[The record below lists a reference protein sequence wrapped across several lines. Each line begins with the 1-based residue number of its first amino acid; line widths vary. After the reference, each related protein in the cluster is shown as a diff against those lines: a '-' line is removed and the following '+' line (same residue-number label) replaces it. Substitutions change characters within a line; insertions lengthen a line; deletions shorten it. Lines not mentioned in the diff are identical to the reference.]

1 MSDKHLHIIAF
12 DIPYPPNY
20 GGVIDV
26 WHKIR
31 TLHRMGVKIYLH
43 CFEYP
48 GRDRA
53 SELNALCEEVNYYPR
68 QLGMRQAI
76 SFTPY
81 IIATRK
87 SEKLLHRLLQD
98 NYPVLFEGLHSCYY
112 LNNKLLKG
120 RKLIYRESNIEH
132 RYYYN
137 LFKTTNNLY
146 LKSYYLAESLKLRW
160 FERKIQHA
168 SAAAVVSKAD
178 QEELQQRYPRMQ
190 VELIPSFHANDQL
203 RLKPGSSDYVLYHGN
218 LEVAENENAVFYL
231 LNEVFTDYPRKLIV
245 AGMNPRQR
253 LIRAIEKLDN
263 ITLIANPSQE
273 EMDSLVKN
281 AHVNLLVTFQA
292 TGLKL
297 KLLNALY
304 SGRFALV
311 NDKMVRGTYLK
322 ELCSIAN
329 TPQEI
334 KNQLEVLFEKNFD
347 KNEIAGREKLLV
359 KYYSNNTNAD
369 KLLELLFD

>member
-1 MSDKHLHIIAF
+1 MSDKHLHIVAF

-31 TLHRMGVKIYLH
+31 TLHNAGIRIHLH

-53 SELNALCEEVNYYPR
+53 PQLDTLCEEVHYYPR

-76 SFTPY
+76 STTPY

-87 SEKLLHRLLQD
+87 SDKLLQRLMQD

-112 LNNKLLKG
+112 LNDNELKG

-146 LKSYYLAESLKLRW
+146 LKAYYLAESIKLRL
-160 FERKIQHA
+160 FEKKIQHA
-168 SAAAVVSKAD
+168 SSAAVVSKAD
-178 QEELQQRYPRMQ
+178 QEELQQRYPQLQ
-190 VELIPSFHANDQL
+190 VELIPSFHANDSL
-203 RLKPGSSDYVLYHGN
+203 TLMPGSSDYVLYHGN

-231 LNEVFTDYPRKLIV
+231 LNEVFHNYPRKLIV
-245 AGMNPRQR
+245 AGMNPRTR
-253 LIRAIEKLDN
+253 LTRAIEKLDN
-263 ITLIANPSQE
+263 VELIANPSQD
-273 EMDSLVKN
+273 EMDRLVKN

-311 NDKMVRGTYLK
+311 NDKMVRGTFLK
-322 ELCSIAN
+322 QLCNIAN
-329 TPQEI
+329 DPQQI
-334 KNQLEVLFEKNFD
+334 RNQLDILFEKSFD
-347 KNEIAGREKLLV
+347 DSEITSRKKLLQ
-359 KYYSNNTNAD
+359 KYYSNKTNAD
-369 KLLELLFD
+369 KLLSLLYK

>member
-1 MSDKHLHIIAF
+1 MSDKHLHIVAF

-31 TLHRMGVKIYLH
+31 TLHNAGIRIHLH

-53 SELNALCEEVNYYPR
+53 PQLDTLCEEVHYYPR

-76 SFTPY
+76 STTPY

-87 SEKLLHRLLQD
+87 SDKLLQRLMQD

-112 LNNKLLKG
+112 LNDNELKG

-146 LKSYYLAESLKLRW
+146 LKAYYLAESIKLRL
-160 FERKIQHA
+160 FEKKIQHA
-168 SAAAVVSKAD
+168 SSAAVVSKAD
-178 QEELQQRYPRMQ
+178 QEELQQRYPQLQ
-190 VELIPSFHANDQL
+190 VELIPSFHANDSL
-203 RLKPGSSDYVLYHGN
+203 TLMPGSSDYVLYHGN

-231 LNEVFTDYPRKLIV
+231 LNEVFHNYPRKLIV
-245 AGMNPRQR
+245 AGMNPRPR
-253 LIRAIEKLDN
+253 LTRAIEKLDN
-263 ITLIANPSQE
+263 VELIANPSQD
-273 EMDSLVKN
+273 EMDRLVKN

-311 NDKMVRGTYLK
+311 NDKMVRGTFLK
-322 ELCSIAN
+322 QLCNIAN
-329 TPQEI
+329 DPQQI
-334 KNQLEVLFEKNFD
+334 RNQLDLLFEKSFD
-347 KNEIAGREKLLV
+347 DSEITSRKKLLQ
-359 KYYSNNTNAD
+359 KYYSNKTNAD
-369 KLLELLFD
+369 KLLSLLYK